1 MAKKALSFEEGLT
14 RLETI
19 AEELEK
25 NQLPLDKLMKLYEEG
40 MKLSAE
46 LEQKLTDAQGRM
58 QEVKAAAD
66 GTPQCAP
73 MELAQQESLLD
84 SAESGG
90 AL

>member
-84 SAESGG
+84 GAESGG

>member
-1 MAKKALSFEEGLT
+1 MAKKALSFEDGLT
-14 RLETI
+14 RLNVI
-19 AEELEK
+19 ADEMEK
-25 NQLPLDKLMKLYEEG
+25 NELPLDKLMKLYEEG

-66 GTPQCAP
+66 GTPHCAP
-73 MELAQQESLLD
+73 MELAHQETLLD
-84 SAESGG
+84 GTEAGG